1 MEKEKGIDMSANA
14 IGSFT
19 FVLHSHL
26 PYVLSHGRWPHGTD
40 WLVEAASECYI
51 PTLDM
56 LNDLIADGI
65 SPHITIG
72 ISPVL
77 CEQLSHESFKEE
89 FQDYLETKIKAAIKD
104 KDTFHKHGQ
113 KNLATT
119 AEMWQ
124 KYFTDIK
131 IHFEERYNW
140 DIIGEYKKL
149 QDGGHIEVMT
159 CGATHGYMPLLSH
172 DTTIQAQVKQAVT
185 SYERFF
191 GRKPRGIWLPEC
203 AYRPRYKWSP
213 PVESEIGTDAYQRK
227 GVEEFLSENGIEYF
241 IVDTALLKGGKA
253 IGVYIDRFEALQ
265 KLWGRFEEQYHPRKE
280 DTAKS
285 AQDLYLVS
293 SAVEGK
299 KPVTIFTRDPD
310 TGLQVWSG
318 EHGYPGDGNYLD
330 FHKKHFPGGHRYWR
344 VTSSKS
350 DLADKLEYDPEVA
363 FGRIPENATH
373 FTSLMSDILQNHMKE
388 TGRHGIL
395 CAPFDAELFGH
406 WWFEGVRFLGEV
418 MRQVHNSP
426 DLELTTCSKYLDDHR
441 PTDVISIPE
450 GSWGEGGYHY
460 IWLNEWT
467 DWTWKHIYA
476 DEARMSELAR
486 KYKDS
491 DDDKLQDILKQAA
504 RELMLE
510 AASDWQ
516 FLISTWAA
524 RDYAEMRLAEHHE
537 AFRKLADM
545 ADRYGSGEDLDDS
558 DWIYLGDIKKQDDI
572 FPNIKIEW
580 FAEVEFPA

>member
-1 MEKEKGIDMSANA
+1 MPANA

-56 LNDLIADGI
+56 LNDLISEGI

-77 CEQLSHESFKEE
+77 CEQLSHESFKQE
-89 FQDYLETKIKAAIKD
+89 FNDYLETKIKAAIID
-104 KDTFHKHGQ
+104 KDTFHKHG
-113 KNLATT
+113 KTRMAAN

-124 KYFTDIK
+124 KLYTDIK

-140 DIIGEYKKL
+140 DIIGEYKRL
-149 QDGGHIEVMT
+149 QDEGHIEVMT

-172 DTTIQAQVKQAVT
+172 DTTIQAQVKQAVA
-185 SYERFF
+185 SYERYF
-191 GRKPRGIWLPEC
+191 GCKPRGIWLPEC

-213 PVESEIGTDAYQRK
+213 PVESAIGTDAYTRK

-265 KLWGRFEEQYHPRKE
+265 KLWGQFEEQYKPRKE
-280 DTAKS
+280 ETDKS

-330 FHKKHFPGGHRYWR
+330 FHKKHFPGGHRYWK
-344 VTSSKS
+344 VTSAKS
-350 DLADKLEYDPEVA
+350 DLADKLEYDPKTA
-363 FGRIPENATH
+363 FGRIPENAVH
-373 FTSLMSDILQNHMKE
+373 FTGLIQDILNAHNK
-388 TGRHGIL
+388 TTNRHGIL

-406 WWFEGVRFLGEV
+406 WWFEGVQFLGEV
-418 MRQVHNSP
+418 MRHIHKTP
-426 DLELTTCSKYLDDHR
+426 DVELTTCGQYLSMNR
-441 PTDVISIPE
+441 PTEVISIPE

-467 DWTWKHIYA
+467 DWTWKHIYS
-476 DEARMSELAR
+476 DEAKMSELAR
-486 KYKDS
+486 KYKDNP
-491 DDDKLQDILKQAA
+491 DDKLQDILKQTA

-510 AASDWQ
+510 VASDWQ

-537 AFRKLADM
+537 AFKKLAEM
-545 ADRYGSGEDLDDS
+545 AEKYGSGDQLDDS
-558 DWIYLGDIKKQDDI
+558 EWTYLGDIKKQDDI
-572 FPNIKIEW
+572 FPDIKIEW
-580 FAEVEFPA
+580 FANVEFPA